1 MESSFDCN
9 RSPACAVPP
18 RSRPLPSLGA
28 ADWIYL
34 AVLTLGVLLAHG
46 YHPWAEDGG
55 LYVAGVEYKLNSF
68 LFPRQTAF
76 VTAHLRYSIF
86 APFVAALVRLS
97 RLSLATVLFSIYLLS
112 IALMLYAGLQLA
124 ARCFNTR
131 PARWTA
137 TALLAAWW
145 TLPVAGTSLLLMD
158 PYVTA
163 RSLSTPLSLLA
174 VAAALDPWPMFSSRL
189 HRGQAVRRFS
199 PPWLCGFCLLA
210 AAAFH
215 PLMAVYALGL
225 VAAVRL
231 SQRRTKLWLWL
242 MLGLGAFSI
251 AALIQGL
258 ARPET
263 PPVAAA
269 AYSRYYWFLS
279 QWQWFEWLGLLGPV
293 VIFTSLLRGRPS
305 PADANK
311 RVLCRAALVN
321 AFFAFVIA
329 LSFAQEHFA
338 AHAVARLQP
347 LRAFLLLYAVM
358 ILLLGGTLAEAA
370 VHFAARPHTPAVRS
384 FGIFVRAAP
393 AVFVAAMAIVMFS
406 VQRASFP
413 SSIHLELSGRVNPN
427 PWVRAFLWARDH
439 TAPDALFALDAR
451 YVNTGG
457 EDAQT
462 FRAIAERSAVPDF
475 SKDGGEAAITPALA
489 LPWQV
494 SALATRQLSKQTDTE
509 REASLHSLGV
519 DWVVL
524 DANAHTAQLCPYRNA
539 VVKICHL

>member
-9 RSPACAVPP
+9 RFPACAVSPQP
-18 RSRPLPSLGA
+18 RPVHSLGA

-34 AVLTLGVLLAHG
+34 AMLTLGVLLAHG

-55 LYVAGVEYKLNSF
+55 LYVAGVEYKLNPS
-68 LFPRQTAF
+68 LFPHETAF
-76 VTAHLRYSIF
+76 VTEHLRYSIF

-97 RLSLATVLFSIYLLS
+97 HLSLATVLFTIYLLS

-124 ARCFNTR
+124 SRCFATQA
-131 PARWTA
+131 ARWTA
-137 TALLAAWW
+137 TALLGAWW

-163 RSLSTPLSLLA
+163 RSLSTPLSLLS
-174 VAAALDPWPMFSSRL
+174 VAAALDPWATLSLPL
-189 HRGQAVRRFS
+189 NRRQYERVLS
-199 PPWLCGFCLLA
+199 PAWLCGFCLLA

-215 PLMAVYALGL
+215 PLMAIYALGL
-225 VAAVRL
+225 VVVVRL
-231 SQRRTKLWLWL
+231 SQRCTKLWLWI
-242 MLGLGAFSI
+242 MLGVGIFSI
-251 AALIQGL
+251 AALLQWL

-293 VIFTSLLRGRPS
+293 VIFTSLLCGRRS
-305 PADANK
+305 PLDANK

-329 LSFAQEHFA
+329 AIFAQEHLA

-347 LRAFLLLYAVM
+347 LRAFLLLYALM
-358 ILLLGGTLAEAA
+358 IPLLGGTLAEAVA
-370 VHFAARPHTPAVRS
+370 RRARRAGNASLRACVHAASPL
-384 FGIFVRAAP
+384 
-393 AVFVAAMAIVMFS
+393 FVAAMALVMFLT
-406 VQRASFP
+406 QRASFP
-413 SSIHLELSGRVNPN
+413 ASIHLELPGRINPN
-427 PWVRAFLWARDH
+427 PWAQAFLWARNY

-451 YVNTGG
+451 YVNTDG

-462 FRAIAERSAVPDF
+462 FRAIAQRSAIPDF

-489 LPWQV
+489 LEWQV
-494 SALATRQLSKQTDTE
+494 SALATRQLSHQSDRE
-509 REASLHSLGV
+509 REASLHSFGV

-524 DANAHTAQLCPYRNA
+524 DANAGTAQLCPYRNA
-539 VVKICHL
+539 VVKICRL